1 MVGGRRAAGL
11 SESLQQS
18 HLIAIG
24 SITKT
29 MTAAVVLQLAAEGR
43 LGLDDPIAKHLP
55 PRLYVSP
62 DITIRQLLNHT
73 SGVAN
78 YTGTSG
84 LSQLIAASPGHVFTA
99 DELLNVIGPPRFLP
113 GTATEY
119 TNTAFLLA
127 GQVAERVGGTTIA
140 ELYRSRLWL
149 PTGLTATWL
158 PGYGRAPGPVA
169 MSLSSEGL
177 IAPTD
182 RMEVLSVGQSAFG
195 VMATASD
202 VARWGHALFTG
213 SVVSGGMQSE
223 MRTLEPAAG
232 NIPGESG
239 SGLGIRAYDYLGRS
253 QLGHS
258 GASAF
263 GNSLLLHDIGARVTV
278 VVLMNQASGADHFVL
293 GPALLELAL

>member
-1 MVGGRRAAGL
+1 MTQLLNTWASGPGHHGVSAAAVFADGTVWSAAAGRAGL

-29 MTAAVVLQLAAEGR
+29 MTAAIVLQLAAEGR

-127 GQVAERVGGTTIA
+127 CCAEMAEVNAASRSTTPENPRPGTITF
-140 ELYRSRLWL
+140 RTCSR
-149 PTGLTATWL
+149 PTPASCATC
-158 PGYGRAPGPVA
+158 
-169 MSLSSEGL
+169 MSHRRPRQCS
-177 IAPTD
+177 
-182 RMEVLSVGQSAFG
+182 
-195 VMATASD
+195 
-202 VARWGHALFTG
+202 
-213 SVVSGGMQSE
+213 
-223 MRTLEPAAG
+223 
-232 NIPGESG
+232 
-239 SGLGIRAYDYLGRS
+239 
-253 QLGHS
+253 
-258 GASAF
+258 
-263 GNSLLLHDIGARVTV
+263 
-278 VVLMNQASGADHFVL
+278 
-293 GPALLELAL
+293 